1 MSAALEVFVRTPPP
15 GREILLRPDRVWDA
29 VADAPT
35 EGLSVLLRDGRV
47 AAVAHGLAP
56 GPDTDVLD
64 MPGCTLLPGFIDCH
78 VHLLDESAETGP
90 AAYQTLTAVPVL
102 RTMLHNGF
110 TTVRDLGSAHL
121 PLNVSLRD
129 AVEDGLVE
137 GPRILAAPNILSP
150 PGGHGD
156 KKPDLAQ
163 RYGHPIGTLA
173 QGVEGLRRAIREQ
186 ARAGADW
193 IKFAGGGGFSS
204 PVDSPTSTSY
214 SRVEMHTIVAT
225 ADDLGLPCAAHV
237 FTDRAVL
244 RAVAAG
250 VRSVEHGCFATPP
263 TYRAMEQAGTFLVPT
278 QYVQTYFLDLL
289 DDDAFW
295 DDSSAVMRESYREH
309 AEALREGLLRPAR
322 TDVKTAF
329 GTDAG
334 MFPHADNWREFPT
347 LMGNGYT
354 ALRALRA
361 ATSVAADLL
370 GRPDLGTLTPGAV
383 ADLVALEGD
392 PFRDMTAVARVRHV
406 IQRGRPVVREPA
418 TIAPGRPPCPGPS
431 LLLHLAQGEPRA
443 ARAARRSDET
453 GRRTIRQ
460 RQPPRRTGAVRSDPS
475 RALQEAPAG
484 RVPVPGGRTVDLRPS
499 GGPAP
504 PRDTGHHVLV
514 HPAHHRHR
522 TRPATRGVSVRRRL
536 RPRHPAGAGRPGT
549 LPRGARPDL
558 DGHPGRSRRSR
569 PLPPYG
575 PLDLVHPLLPH
586 RRGVEAAPRCSGPRP
601 HLHGVVGRPATSGS
615 RRRHSE
621 NPRIRSGTGGGARP
635 HPPHRPAARS
645 ARRPVLG
652 LRRSRVKRGHVRRS
666 GRSLRTIRP
675 APRRKEPERSA
686 LMPSFDTTEE
696 DVRDFAAAVAR
707 AVDAPEKASR
717 RP

>member
-1 MSAALEVFVRTPPP
+1 MRTPPP

-102 RTMLHNGF
+102 RTLLHNGF

-163 RYGHPIGTLA
+163 RYGHRIGTLA
-173 QGVEGLRRAIREQ
+173 QGVEGLRSAIREQ

-418 TIAPGRPPCPGPS
+418 TIAPGARPVPVHPSSSTPPKENPVRPEQLVEAMKPDVERFVSGNRLVELAQSGQIRPEHFRRLLLAEYQCQEAELSTYALLVARHRHEIPATMFSFIQHTIATARGLLREASPSVGVSGPDIPPVPVDQGLFRVVRDLTWMGTQAGPAEAALYLHTDLSTWCTLFSRIVDASRQLPDAPHPVLTYMESWGERPPPEVAEGA
-431 LLLHLAQGEPRA
+431 LEVLAYGLAQGEEP
-443 ARAARRSDET
+443 ARILHTAR
-453 GRRTIRQ
+453 Q
-460 RQPPRRTGAVRSDPS
+460 LGALVDPYW
-475 RALQEAPAG
+475 
-484 RVPVPGGRTVDLRPS
+484 D
-499 GGPAP
+499 
-504 PRDTGHHVLV
+504 
-514 HPAHHRHR
+514 
-522 TRPATRGVSVRRRL
+522 
-536 RPRHPAGAGRPGT
+536 
-549 LPRGARPDL
+549 
-558 DGHPGRSRRSR
+558 
-569 PLPPYG
+569 Y
-575 PLDLVHPLLPH
+575 
-586 RRGVEAAPRCSGPRP
+586 VEAG
-601 HLHGVVGRPATSGS
+601 
-615 RRRHSE
+615 
-621 NPRIRSGTGGGARP
+621 
-635 HPPHRPAARS
+635 
-645 ARRPVLG
+645 
-652 LRRSRVKRGHVRRS
+652 
-666 GRSLRTIRP
+666 
-675 APRRKEPERSA
+675 
-686 LMPSFDTTEE
+686 
-696 DVRDFAAAVAR
+696 
-707 AVDAPEKASR
+707 
-717 RP
+717 

>member
-1 MSAALEVFVRTPPP
+1 MRTPPP

-102 RTMLHNGF
+102 RTLLHNGF

-418 TIAPGRPPCPGPS
+418 TIAPGARPVPVHPSSSTSPKENPVRPEQLVEAMKPDVERFVSGNRLVELAQSGQIRPEHFRRLLLAEYQCQEAELSTYALLVARHRHEIPATMFSFIQHTIATARGLLREASPSVGVSGPDIPPVPVDQGLFRVVRDLTWMGTQAGPAEAALYLHTDLSTWCTLFSRIVDASRQLPDAPHPVLTYMESWGERPPPEVAEGA
-431 LLLHLAQGEPRA
+431 LEVLAYGLAQGEEP
-443 ARAARRSDET
+443 ARILHTAR
-453 GRRTIRQ
+453 Q
-460 RQPPRRTGAVRSDPS
+460 LGALVDPYW
-475 RALQEAPAG
+475 
-484 RVPVPGGRTVDLRPS
+484 D
-499 GGPAP
+499 
-504 PRDTGHHVLV
+504 
-514 HPAHHRHR
+514 
-522 TRPATRGVSVRRRL
+522 
-536 RPRHPAGAGRPGT
+536 
-549 LPRGARPDL
+549 
-558 DGHPGRSRRSR
+558 
-569 PLPPYG
+569 Y
-575 PLDLVHPLLPH
+575 
-586 RRGVEAAPRCSGPRP
+586 VEAG
-601 HLHGVVGRPATSGS
+601 
-615 RRRHSE
+615 
-621 NPRIRSGTGGGARP
+621 
-635 HPPHRPAARS
+635 
-645 ARRPVLG
+645 
-652 LRRSRVKRGHVRRS
+652 
-666 GRSLRTIRP
+666 
-675 APRRKEPERSA
+675 
-686 LMPSFDTTEE
+686 
-696 DVRDFAAAVAR
+696 
-707 AVDAPEKASR
+707 
-717 RP
+717 